1 MPVLV
6 SGPPEPAR
14 AAIEELRLRL
24 DLPESFPDVVL
35 AEAEEAAARRP
46 DEHADL
52 TDVEFVTIDPESS
65 MDLDQAIHIARDGDG
80 YLVRY
85 AISDV
90 AFFVLP
96 GTELERETH
105 RRGQTKYA
113 PGARIPLHPPVL
125 SEGAASLLADGVP
138 RPAMVWELSLDGG
151 GELRAVGLLR
161 ALVRS
166 RAKLSYGGV
175 QRDLDAGTL
184 HPSVELLPEVGELRL
199 RHEVE
204 RGGASLNLPD
214 QEIVEHDG
222 AWDLAF
228 RQLTRVEEYN
238 AQISLLA
245 GFAAARTMV
254 DGGVG
259 ILRTLPP
266 AEDEAVEK
274 LRRAAAAL
282 GVAWPA
288 ERTYAEMLRTL
299 SPDRPRDLAF
309 LTRCTSLFRGAG
321 YLAFDGE
328 LPEEN
333 LLHGALAAPYAHTTA
348 PLRRLVDRYSLE
360 ICHSLV
366 NGLAVPDWVT
376 AALPGLPEEMAKTG
390 RAASA
395 YERGVLDIAE
405 ALVLSS
411 HLGEV
416 IDGVVTDV
424 NPKTDVATVQVQ
436 EPAVE
441 LRVANGRR
449 RAGERIRL
457 RVDEVDVLAR
467 RVDVSVVHV
476 GQPPLRRAVPA

>member
-1 MPVLV
+1 
-6 SGPPEPAR
+6 
-14 AAIEELRLRL
+14 
-24 DLPESFPDVVL
+24 
-35 AEAEEAAARRP
+35 
-46 DEHADL
+46 
-52 TDVEFVTIDPESS
+52 
-65 MDLDQAIHIARDGDG
+65 
-80 YLVRY
+80 
-85 AISDV
+85 
-90 AFFVLP
+90 
-96 GTELERETH
+96 
-105 RRGQTKYA
+105 
-113 PGARIPLHPPVL
+113 
-125 SEGAASLLADGVP
+125 
-138 RPAMVWELSLDGG
+138 
-151 GELRAVGLLR
+151 
-161 ALVRS
+161 
-166 RAKLSYGGV
+166 
-175 QRDLDAGTL
+175 
-184 HPSVELLPEVGELRL
+184 
-199 RHEVE
+199 
-204 RGGASLNLPD
+204 
-214 QEIVEHDG
+214 
-222 AWDLAF
+222 
-228 RQLTRVEEYN
+228 
-238 AQISLLA
+238 
-245 GFAAARTMV
+245 
-254 DGGVG
+254 
-259 ILRTLPP
+259 
-266 AEDEAVEK
+266 VEK

-328 LPEEN
+328 LPDEN

-376 AALPGLPEEMAKTG
+376 AALPGLPAEMAETG

-457 RVDEVDVLAR
+457 RVDEVDVLAP

-476 GQPPLRRAVPA
+476 GQPPLRRPVPA

>member
-1 MPVLV
+1 MPAAPVRL

-14 AAIEELRLRL
+14 AAIEALRLRL
-24 DLPESFPDVVL
+24 GLPDAFPAIVL

-46 DEHADL
+46 EGYADL
-52 TDVEFVTIDPESS
+52 TDVEFVTIDPAASK
-65 MDLDQAIHIARDGDG
+65 DLDQALHVAGDGDG

-90 AFFVLP
+90 AFFVRP

-113 PGARIPLHPPVL
+113 PGARIPLHPPIL

-138 RPAMVWELSLDGG
+138 RPAMVWELFLDGD
-151 GELRAVGLLR
+151 GELRDVGLVR

-166 RAKLSYGGV
+166 RAKLSYQGV

-184 HPSVELLPEVGELRL
+184 HPSVTLLPEVGELRL
-199 RHEVE
+199 RREIE

-214 QEIVEHDG
+214 QEIVADDG

-245 GFAAARTMV
+245 GFAAARTMI
-254 DGGVG
+254 DGEIG

-266 AEDEAVEK
+266 AEEDAVGR

-282 GVAWPA
+282 GIGWPA
-288 ERTYAEMLRTL
+288 DRTYAEMLRTL

-321 YLAFDGE
+321 YLAFERE
-328 LPEEN
+328 LPDGN

-360 ICHSLV
+360 ICHSLL
-366 NGLAVPDWVT
+366 NGLAIPGWVS
-376 AALPGLPEEMAKTG
+376 AALPGLPSEMSETG

-405 ALVLSS
+405 ALVLSG
-411 HLGEV
+411 HRGEV
-416 IDGVVTDV
+416 LGGVVTDV
-424 NPKTDVATVQVQ
+424 NQKTDIVTVQVQ
-436 EPAVE
+436 DPAVE
-441 LRVANGRR
+441 LRVANGRKR
-449 RAGERIRL
+449 PGERIRL
-457 RVDEVDVLAR
+457 RVDAVDVLAP
-467 RVDVSVVHV
+467 RVDVSVIT
-476 GQPPLRRAVPA
+476 A

>member
-1 MPVLV
+1 MPSRHVAFLDEV
-6 SGPPEPAR
+6 PPPLREGLRQLRDALGVPEDFPPEVVE
-14 AAIEELRLRL
+14 AAEAAVADVR
-24 DLPESFPDVVL
+24 LPEQ
-35 AEAEEAAARRP
+35 
-46 DEHADL
+46 DL
-52 TDVEFVTIDPESS
+52 TDVEFITIDPEGS
-65 MDLDQAIHIARDGDG
+65 MDLDQALHLSRTDGG

-90 AFFVLP
+90 AFFVRP
-96 GTELERETH
+96 DTELEREAH

-113 PGARIPLHPPVL
+113 PGARIPLHPAVL

-138 RPAMVWELSLDGG
+138 RPAMVWELFLDGE
-151 GELRAVGLLR
+151 GELRDVGLVR

-166 RAKLSYGGV
+166 RAKLSYQGV

-184 HPSVELLPEVGELRL
+184 HPSVTLLPEVGELRL
-199 RHEVE
+199 RREIE

-214 QEIVEHDG
+214 QEIVAEDG

-245 GFAAARTMV
+245 GFAAARTMI
-254 DGGVG
+254 DGEIG

-266 AEDEAVEK
+266 AEEDAVGR

-282 GVAWPA
+282 GIGWPA
-288 ERTYAEMLRTL
+288 GRTYAEMLRTL

-321 YLAFDGE
+321 YLAFERE
-328 LPEEN
+328 LPDGN

-360 ICHSLV
+360 ICHSLL
-366 NGLAVPDWVT
+366 NGLAIPGWVS
-376 AALPGLPEEMAKTG
+376 AALPGLPSEMSETG

-405 ALVLSS
+405 ALVLSG
-411 HLGEV
+411 HRGEILG
-416 IDGVVTDV
+416 GVVTDV
-424 NPKTDVATVQVQ
+424 NQKTDIATVQVQ
-436 EPAVE
+436 DPAVE
-441 LRVANGRR
+441 LRVANGRKR
-449 RAGERIRL
+449 PGERIRL
-457 RVDEVDVLAR
+457 RVDAVDVLAP
-467 RVDVSVVHV
+467 RVDVSVIT
-476 GQPPLRRAVPA
+476 A